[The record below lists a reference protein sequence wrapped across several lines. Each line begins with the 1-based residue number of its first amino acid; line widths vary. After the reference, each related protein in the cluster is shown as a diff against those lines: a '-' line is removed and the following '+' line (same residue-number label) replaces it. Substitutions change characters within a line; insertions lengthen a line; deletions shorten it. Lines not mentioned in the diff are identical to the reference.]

1 MVGHSDLEGKMGNQ
15 QPCQFGSSCY
25 DGFGY
30 EGCCLPVQ
38 LRANDDHSRVLRPAW
53 LGKGDRRIS
62 VLDDDE
68 SYAENYAFNA
78 KVNDE
83 RRKAFDQQSESFLP
97 DTCRRPS
104 RGGVIGVPSISLSS
118 SHISDA
124 DGASPSRGGFECR
137 SDPSMIRRTT
147 TSQCERDDVDD
158 EVDQSRDAESGSV
171 PDEPHIE
178 SLVTPTEPVA
188 EP

>member
-1 MVGHSDLEGKMGNQ
+1 MGNQ

-30 EGCCLPVQ
+30 DGCCLPVQ
-38 LRANDDHSRVLRPAW
+38 HRAHDDPSRVKRPAW
-53 LGKGDRRIS
+53 LGKGDRKIS
-62 VLDDDE
+62 VLDDDD
-68 SYAENYAFNA
+68 SYAENYLFNV

-83 RRKAFDQQSESFLP
+83 PITPFDQQSGSSLP
-97 DTCRRPS
+97 ENCRSSS
-104 RGGVIGVPSISLSS
+104 RRGVIGVPSISLSS

-124 DGASPSRGGFECR
+124 DGASPSRGGIECR
-137 SDPSMIRRTT
+137 SDPSMIQRTT

-158 EVDQSRDAESGSV
+158 EVAQSRDAESGTGT
-171 PDEPHIE
+171 DEPLIE